1 MLLTQAATPEPSA
14 QTLHRSLGPASGCC
28 VLYDEEKTAPSSL
41 QASVRVDVG
50 SEQWAQQQIQL
61 LTVLSLQRVGTVHH
75 QTQWHDVIF
84 TVPGTGGAAPTMN
97 KLCAIVPFL
106 LFNRAPQNAG
116 AHPALCT
123 AAGQTNEICTKDL
136 LEVLPSPPDTDGA
149 QEASAA
155 SLWPESILCESEER
169 AAYAEQRLLFTAGKP
184 EPENPTRNQLSDMKI
199 LIKATST
206 VSRLNANSK
215 TAEHFSSSLDTDL
228 RHRSSFQSF
237 CRILKDNIYAF

>member
-14 QTLHRSLGPASGCC
+14 QTRHRSLGPASGCC

-116 AHPALCT
+116 ALCAQQRDKLMRFVPRIFWRYCHPLQTQMERRRRQLPLSGLNRSSVRAKSALLT
-123 AAGQTNEICTKDL
+123 
-136 LEVLPSPPDTDGA
+136 
-149 QEASAA
+149 
-155 SLWPESILCESEER
+155 
-169 AAYAEQRLLFTAGKP
+169 
-184 EPENPTRNQLSDMKI
+184 LS
-199 LIKATST
+199 SG
-206 VSRLNANSK
+206 
-215 TAEHFSSSLDTDL
+215 SSSLQANQSQKTRL
-228 RHRSSFQSF
+228 AISWAIWKSSSKPLQRSVGWMQIQ
-237 CRILKDNIYAF
+237 RRLNTLVQV

>member
-1 MLLTQAATPEPSA
+1 MLLTQEATPEPSA
-14 QTLHRSLGPASGCC
+14 QTLHRSLGPVSGCC

-50 SEQWAQQQIQL
+50 SEQWEQQQIQL

-75 QTQWHDVIF
+75 QTQCHDVIF

-123 AAGQTNEICTKDL
+123 AAGQTNEICKGSSGGTAI
-136 LEVLPSPPDTDGA
+136 PSRHRWSAGGVSCLSLAWIDPLWERRARCLRWAAAPLHCRQTRARKPDS
-149 QEASAA
+149 QSA
-155 SLWPESILCESEER
+155 ER
-169 AAYAEQRLLFTAGKP
+169 Y
-184 EPENPTRNQLSDMKI
+184 ENPQ
-199 LIKATST
+199 
-206 VSRLNANSK
+206 SRFNGQS
-215 TAEHFSSSLDTDL
+215 AECKF
-228 RHRSSFQSF
+228 
-237 CRILKDNIYAF
+237 KDGWTL

>member
-169 AAYAEQRLLFTAGKP
+169 AAYAE
-184 EPENPTRNQLSDMKI
+184 
-199 LIKATST
+199 
-206 VSRLNANSK
+206 
-215 TAEHFSSSLDTDL
+215 
-228 RHRSSFQSF
+228 
-237 CRILKDNIYAF
+237 